1 MKSFK
6 LNLNKINLSELKQIK
21 KSNFFK
27 KREDINKEK
36 FHIKSFDGL
45 RAIAVILVML
55 YHIIPHIVPGGYLGV
70 VIFLVLSGYLV
81 TDNFLREMDKHMY
94 LDIIKF
100 WKKRVVK
107 LYTPLLPMLS
117 IVSLFVLLFFNDMLN
132 DYVGNLFSSIFGIN
146 NIYQILHGLSYFD
159 AHGNPNP
166 FTHLWSLGLEVQ
178 FYLIWPI
185 LISLLYRTFKLRRKS
200 LAVITLILSLASA
213 TTMFMLFSQ
222 NTDVSRIYYGIDT
235 RAFSFLIGCFFAFLF
250 PRNKVQ
256 EIQLSKTK
264 SICVS
269 IISIILF
276 LGILYLSVT
285 MDAKMDIVYKFGMYL
300 YSILIGILLIL
311 LLLKDNI
318 INKFFCFT
326 PFIEIGKRSY
336 SLYLWQYPITIF
348 IGDYLKWSK
357 ISIIYLVLLELL
369 FSIIFAEISYR
380 LFEGKENYLTYINKK
395 CSEDIKN
402 RNLFSAIGILAIFII
417 FATSILSI
425 SQKTD
430 DIEELKT
437 KLENIQKNNA
447 QNIVNNNQEIPNK
460 EELNKKNSNNE
471 PTKKPEN
478 NIDLS
483 TTEITFIGDSIML
496 SASDVI
502 KSEFKNAIVDA
513 KVSRQAWD
521 LPKVLDHLKETNN
534 IKDIVVIHLG
544 SNYKINKEKFKA
556 NLESLGNRKIF
567 LINCVVPDPWEEQ
580 VNTTLKELSDEM
592 ENVEVIDWYSFAK
605 DKKELFYKD
614 ATHPNGQGSK
624 EYTNL
629 LKTELSKYLKKE
641 H

>member
-1 MKSFK
+1 
-6 LNLNKINLSELKQIK
+6 
-21 KSNFFK
+21 
-27 KREDINKEK
+27 
-36 FHIKSFDGL
+36 
-45 RAIAVILVML
+45 
-55 YHIIPHIVPGGYLGV
+55 
-70 VIFLVLSGYLV
+70 
-81 TDNFLREMDKHMY
+81 
-94 LDIIKF
+94 
-100 WKKRVVK
+100 
-107 LYTPLLPMLS
+107 
-117 IVSLFVLLFFNDMLN
+117 
-132 DYVGNLFSSIFGIN
+132 
-146 NIYQILHGLSYFD
+146 
-159 AHGNPNP
+159 
-166 FTHLWSLGLEVQ
+166 
-178 FYLIWPI
+178 
-185 LISLLYRTFKLRRKS
+185 
-200 LAVITLILSLASA
+200 
-213 TTMFMLFSQ
+213 
-222 NTDVSRIYYGIDT
+222 
-235 RAFSFLIGCFFAFLF
+235 
-250 PRNKVQ
+250 
-256 EIQLSKTK
+256 
-264 SICVS
+264 
-269 IISIILF
+269 
-276 LGILYLSVT
+276 
-285 MDAKMDIVYKFGMYL
+285 
-300 YSILIGILLIL
+300 
-311 LLLKDNI
+311 
-318 INKFFCFT
+318 
-326 PFIEIGKRSY
+326 
-336 SLYLWQYPITIF
+336 
-348 IGDYLKWSK
+348 
-357 ISIIYLVLLELL
+357 IYLVLLELL

-380 LFEGKENYLTYINKK
+380 LFEGKENYLIYINKK

-402 RNLFSAIGILAIFII
+402 RNLFSAIGILAVFII

-447 QNIVNNNQEIPNK
+447 QNIVNNNQEIPSK
-460 EELNKKNSNNE
+460 EELNKKISENE
-471 PTKKPEN
+471 PNKKPEN

-556 NLESLGNRKIF
+556 DLESLGNRKIF
-567 LINCVVPDPWEEQ
+567 LINCVVPDPWEKQ